1 MQEAGG
7 KRQEAGGR
15 RQEAGGRRQEAKLAP
30 VVLAFSC
37 LLLPAPC
44 LLLSLSYARD
54 RANARRVEAFSQA
67 TRSGTAIKMA
77 E

>member
-1 MQEAGG
+1 MQEA
-7 KRQEAGGR
+7 RCRMQD
-15 RQEAGGRRQEAKLAP
+15 AKLAP

-37 LLLPAPC
+37 LLPPAPC
-44 LLLSLSYARD
+44 ILLSLSYARA
-54 RANARRVEAFSQA
+54 RASARRVEAFSQA